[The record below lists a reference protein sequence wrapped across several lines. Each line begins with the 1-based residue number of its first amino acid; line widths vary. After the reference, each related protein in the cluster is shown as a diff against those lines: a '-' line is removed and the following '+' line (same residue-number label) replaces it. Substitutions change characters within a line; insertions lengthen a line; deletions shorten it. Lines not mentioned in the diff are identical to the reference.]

1 MSKKVILSVLV
12 LSMLLCGSAFA
23 QKLTY
28 IKIGSFNPKATDGGL
43 IISLGTSKEYD
54 DKVELGVT
62 LDFFTKERVDEIDS
76 TYYDPDAGWDVTQ
89 KVTIFDSDIIM
100 IPLMA
105 NLTARFPIEFPII
118 PYVSGSIGYIMLWNK
133 FNDYLE
139 DDSGTKYYGGLGWRI
154 AGGGMYPLG
163 AQSAIVAEIFYNGG
177 TPSRS
182 EDSAGNLPIRTEVD
196 MSGLGFSFG
205 IRLGGFGFF

>member
-1 MSKKVILSVLV
+1 MKRVILSVLV
-12 LSMLLCGSAFA
+12 LVIALGGSAFA

-28 IKIGSFNPKATDGGL
+28 IKVGSFNPEATDGGL
-43 IISLGTSKEYD
+43 IIGLGTSKEYD

-62 LDFFTKERVDEIDS
+62 LDFFTKERVDEYDS
-76 TYYDPDAGWDVTQ
+76 SYVDPNTGLPLTQ
-89 KVTIFDSDIIM
+89 KVTLFDSDILM

-105 NLTARFPIEFPII
+105 NLKVRFPIEFPII
-118 PYVSGSIGYIMLWNK
+118 PYASGSIGYIMLWNK

-163 AQSAIVAEIFYNGG
+163 AQSAIIAEIFYNGG

-182 EDSAGNLPIRTEVD
+182 EDSEGNLPIRTEVD